1 MSDKIDL
8 IKGTSQVVGHYSTP
22 TNEDV
27 SQAGIFIGEALGDD
41 EKINSLM
48 STTKPEIT
56 ILVGFVGYGKTS
68 FVASCYH
75 RVLTEGKIG
84 DYTFYDSDTLTGL
97 ERRLYLRRVC
107 DEYESVIPQTQRTIR
122 GAPHLLTFRFSHP
135 QNGDKVVVMS
145 DHSGEDYED
154 YINVKNK
161 LRNDILLKNADR
173 ILFFVDCEKLINNE
187 RLTMQRKYLQLIKN
201 MIEMSSFKE
210 NVKIQFLFNKFDLI
224 AGKEE
229 SYKKQRESFLK
240 KMADELG
247 TLEIGQCYE
256 VVSKLTDKKYIEKM
270 FLEIIENTISEN
282 NKDDNFSGLDWVKN
296 ILK

>member
-1 MSDKIDL
+1 MD
-8 IKGTSQVVGHYSTP
+8 TS
-22 TNEDV
+22 E
-27 SQAGIFIGEALGDD
+27 
-41 EKINSLM
+41 
-48 STTKPEIT
+48 
-56 ILVGFVGYGKTS
+56 
-68 FVASCYH
+68 
-75 RVLTEGKIG
+75 
-84 DYTFYDSDTLTGL
+84 
-97 ERRLYLRRVC
+97 
-107 DEYESVIPQTQRTIR
+107 
-122 GAPHLLTFRFSHP
+122 
-135 QNGDKVVVMS
+135 
-145 DHSGEDYED
+145 
-154 YINVKNK
+154 NK